1 MATTLSEAAAEVPA
15 ETTFFVQINKMCA
28 LADETYEERARLRAY
43 FAEECRIWG
52 QIAEQIEKA
61 EWHISGQMKELAEQ
75 ISEAQSSQPADQHD
89 LQHQEHS
96 QLGSNWDEKPAQS
109 AALAAP
115 PVEQAAPVVA
125 AHNTSAEAPKADCNW
140 DVWLL
145 LDKASSNTTSEA
157 EQISEAQSSQPADQ
171 HNLQHQQHNQLGS
184 KWAPPL
190 CLVCLTQE
198 QGSQDTDLLMKQNTL
213 NPRLFLAVWPVVNRW
228 IREGLK
234 AEADRRGNR
243 SILRR
248 CWLVWEQDVFPYA
261 LGFRLGF
268 GGRRDAWHASAASSR
283 RLTKQGV
290 SHCALCQW

>member
-15 ETTFFVQINKMCA
+15 ETTFFVQIKKMCA

-43 FAEECRIWG
+43 FAEEFRIWG
-52 QIAEQIEKA
+52 QIAEQIEEA

-125 AHNTSAEAPKADCNW
+125 AHNTSVEAPKADCNW

-171 HNLQHQQHNQLGS
+171 HSLQHQQHKREKSANYWRHNTPTTGAAAERRNKRKHAQ
-184 KWAPPL
+184 
-190 CLVCLTQE
+190 
-198 QGSQDTDLLMKQNTL
+198 MKHPERRTL
-213 NPRLFLAVWPVVNRW
+213 NNKKKKVRQTFNNLW
-228 IREGLK
+228 IIMLQTISEKVGLPQ
-234 AEADRRGNR
+234 EP
-243 SILRR
+243 IL
-248 CWLVWEQDVFPYA
+248 Q
-261 LGFRLGF
+261 
-268 GGRRDAWHASAASSR
+268 
-283 RLTKQGV
+283 
-290 SHCALCQW
+290 

>member
-1 MATTLSEAAAEVPA
+1 MNRYIFGIDSSNFPQFSQEAECHHIEGAMQDPA
-15 ETTFFVQINKMCA
+15 EPPSAADAEPPEAPDVEPPL
-28 LADETYEERARLRAY
+28 LA
-43 FAEECRIWG
+43 
-52 QIAEQIEKA
+52 
-61 EWHISGQMKELAEQ
+61 ELAQEFLEAPEAP
-75 ISEAQSSQPADQHD
+75 EAQADVCWGGDWLLTDQFEETPEAPPGPPSSEYAEPTEFLEADA
-89 LQHQEHS
+89 
-96 QLGSNWDEKPAQS
+96 NWDGTLPGM
-109 AALAAP
+109 
-115 PVEQAAPVVA
+115 
-125 AHNTSAEAPKADCNW
+125 
-140 DVWLL
+140 
-145 LDKASSNTTSEA
+145 ASSDTTSEA

-248 CWLVWEQDVFPYA
+248 CFLVWFRDIFPYA
-261 LGFRLGF
+261 LSFRLQPPCY
-268 GGRRDAWHASAASSR
+268 
-283 RLTKQGV
+283 T
-290 SHCALCQW
+290 